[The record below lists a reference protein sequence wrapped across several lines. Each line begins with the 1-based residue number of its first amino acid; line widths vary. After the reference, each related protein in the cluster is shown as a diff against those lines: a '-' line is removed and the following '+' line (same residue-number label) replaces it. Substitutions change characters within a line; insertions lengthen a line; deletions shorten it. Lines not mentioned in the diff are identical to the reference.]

1 MQMRLIAIAAIAC
14 CQAGLSGCA
23 SVAAVA
29 AAHPAAVAAAA
40 DLLPVAA
47 MAGGIG
53 LAGLAGIA
61 GHQGDKYEPGTL
73 GAFLDVR
80 QAAAEA
86 AAKSAMQQNRE
97 IAIGAALQ
105 ASRAI
110 MRARIALRE
119 QLNRRQD
126 ALDGAAGSTVSAIES
141 VLAGIAKGTNAA
153 AAEAG
158 EKARILADRLE
169 VPAQVPQ
176 VRSFGPLYLFPFLPF
191 QTLTVRGAFPD
202 MYPEGALPRL
212 TINGRSFEAY
222 SYDTQSLAFSLPTSA
237 LGPPE
242 SPVPVWSRAGL
253 SIPWDAPRFD
263 TFAQAGQQNFVV
275 VGLLPNS
282 PGRATIEHR
291 VKTTRTEEVTR
302 KSDAFSLGADAGEL
316 EQTACLSLTPGDL
329 ADGWRLKP
337 GSAAP
342 VFPAQAGAGVQDLG
356 RQSEDDRSV
365 CWRVRLDA
373 VPAGQAEPVGPDRGS
388 AALWSISAVLRRDV
402 VEAKTTTESFDLAW
416 GSNRVFAFPQGTWTL
431 RYAKYGGDEIV
442 FTGPDR
448 SNPLFRV
455 DADARSVRVSAYP
468 F

>member
-1 MQMRLIAIAAIAC
+1 MQMRLIAIATLAC

-40 DLLPVAA
+40 DFLPVAA

-53 LAGLAGIA
+53 LVGLAGIA

-73 GAFLDVR
+73 GAYLDDR

-86 AAKSAMQQNRE
+86 AAKSAMQKNRE

-119 QLNRRQD
+119 QLNRKQD
-126 ALDGAAGSTVSAIES
+126 ALDTAAGSTVAAIES
-141 VLAGIAKGTNAA
+141 ALAGIAQGTDVA

-158 EKARILADRLE
+158 ERARILADRLE

-176 VRSFGPLYLFPFLPF
+176 VRSFGPVYLFPFLPF
-191 QTLTVRGAFPD
+191 QTLTVRGEFPER
-202 MYPEGALPRL
+202 YPDGALPRL
-212 TINGRSFEAY
+212 TVNGKSFEAF
-222 SYDTQSLAFSLPTSA
+222 SYDAQSLAFSLPAGA
-237 LGPPE
+237 LGAPE

-275 VGLLPNS
+275 VGFLPNS

-291 VKTTRTEEVTR
+291 VKTVRTEEVAR
-302 KSDAFSLGADAGEL
+302 KSDAFSFGADAGEL
-316 EQTACLSLTPGDL
+316 EQTACLALSPRDL
-329 ADGWRLKP
+329 ADGWRVKP
-337 GSAAP
+337 GTGTP
-342 VFPAQAGAGVQDLG
+342 VFPAQTVAFVQDLG

-365 CWRVRLDA
+365 CWRVRLDIA
-373 VPAGQAEPVGPDRGS
+373 PGGQADPLDPERAR
-388 AALWSISAVLRRDV
+388 AALWSISAVLRREL
-402 VEAKTTTESFDLAW
+402 VETKTTSEAFDIAW
-416 GSNRVFAFPQGTWTL
+416 GSNRVFAFPPGTWTL
-431 RYAKYGGDEIV
+431 RYAKYGGDEMV